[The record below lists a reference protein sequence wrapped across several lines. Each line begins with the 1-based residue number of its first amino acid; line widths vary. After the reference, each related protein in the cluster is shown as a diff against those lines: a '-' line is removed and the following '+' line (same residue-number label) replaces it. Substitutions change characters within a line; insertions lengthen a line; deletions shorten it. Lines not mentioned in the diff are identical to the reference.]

1 MQQQQQQQQQSNG
14 VLTGHEVQPVHC
26 RGVGLEHTVGQSV
39 HEELVHVL
47 RWSGDEAPGD
57 VSQVVQDVARSH
69 QGVLQSQILRAD
81 LNSEQPGHTKIRVF
95 TQSQILQADLNSE
108 QPGHTKI
115 RVSTQEQILRANLN
129 SEQPSHTKIRV
140 STQEQILRADL
151 NSEQPGHT
159 NIRVST

>member
-1 MQQQQQQQQQSNG
+1 MQQQQQQQQQSNTA
-14 VLTGHEVQPVHC
+14 LTRHEVEAVHG

-47 RWSGDEAPGD
+47 RWGGDEAPGD

-81 LNSEQPGHTKIRVF
+81 LNSEQP
-95 TQSQILQADLNSE
+95 
-108 QPGHTKI
+108 
-115 RVSTQEQILRANLN
+115 
-129 SEQPSHTKIRV
+129 SHTKIRV

-151 NSEQPGHT
+151 NSKQPKHT
-159 NIRVST
+159 KIRVY